1 MKFRECPC
9 YKDGKDCPIRTS
21 DCHADCHDYK
31 EWRAELDADNKAKK
45 ESKIDEYQK
54 YIVDKIVERKK
65 RKNEKCSG

>member
-9 YKDGKDCPIRTS
+9 YKDGKDCSVRTS
-21 DCHADCHDYK
+21 DCHIDCPDYK
-31 EWRAELDADNKAKK
+31 DWRAEKDADNKAKK

>member
-1 MKFRECPC
+1 MKIRECPC
-9 YKDGKDCPIRTS
+9 YKDNGDCSKRTS
-21 DCHADCHDYK
+21 VCHNTCFDYK